1 MVLGVLGVRVVAW
14 ILFYLLKDE
23 YLHSQEEEEEEE
35 KEEEEEE
42 EEKKRRHELD
52 RSLSS
57 KSGPTTITLPLT
69 LLWMKQKPALNLSG
83 LT

>member
-1 MVLGVLGVRVVAW
+1 
-14 ILFYLLKDE
+14 LKDE

-35 KEEEEEE
+35 KEEGEEE

-57 KSGPTTITLPLT
+57 KSGPTAITLPLT
-69 LLWMKQKPALNLSG
+69 LL
-83 LT
+83 